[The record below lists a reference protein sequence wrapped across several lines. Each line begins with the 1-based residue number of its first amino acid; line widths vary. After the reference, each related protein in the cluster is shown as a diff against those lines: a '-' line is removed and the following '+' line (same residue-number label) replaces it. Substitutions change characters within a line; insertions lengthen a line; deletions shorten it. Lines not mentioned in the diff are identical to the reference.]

1 MANQPVPSPDRF
13 IAEKARTGIAQHK
26 RNRLQVTP
34 LCRITSGLLPNKA
47 TGLMPIESQYRA
59 RTARDWFPRSQRMQF
74 SDMFDNIWMS
84 LANPMQSNMHNQ
96 VFTRRKRSAGAA

>member
-1 MANQPVPSPDRF
+1 
-13 IAEKARTGIAQHK
+13 
-26 RNRLQVTP
+26 
-34 LCRITSGLLPNKA
+34 
-47 TGLMPIESQYRA
+47 
-59 RTARDWFPRSQRMQF
+59 MQF